1 MRESAVAGRL
11 RGMMPPGERDN
22 GVFVILLLIL
32 HCFVFYFCN
41 DLILQLIHVF
51 FQNLQVPTTVNETF
65 SSKKRARIGNAAA
78 RAPSSHGTLSRR
90 YHVCACLIGSA
101 AGVVKDRGGARFT

>member
-1 MRESAVAGRL
+1 
-11 RGMMPPGERDN
+11 MPPGGRDN
-22 GVFVILLLIL
+22 GVFVIFLLIL

-51 FQNLQVPTTVNETF
+51 LSKNLPTVNETF

-78 RAPSSHGTLSRR
+78 RIPSSHGTLSRR
-90 YHVCACLIGSA
+90 YHVCTCLIGSA